1 MATNFYSISVEFSP
15 IFHYLGIDMNNTLL
29 SLTHEQQQQA
39 VEQIQ
44 QLMQQGISSGEAIA
58 LVAQQLKEKY
68 HREYHQTI
76 IPKENKEY
84 E

>member
-1 MATNFYSISVEFSP
+1 M
-15 IFHYLGIDMNNTLL
+15 DNTLL

-58 LVAQQLKEKY
+58 LVAQQLKEK
-68 HREYHQTI
+68 HRREQY
-76 IPKENKEY
+76 NKGHHSE
-84 E
+84 